1 MKIDI
6 EAMLAN
12 ISPLEIEKMEIR
24 CELIMTR
31 QKMASLYL
39 KTHDKE
45 LLKIMGQLYKVI
57 EDIKSL

>member
-24 CELIMTR
+24 CELILTR
-31 QKMASLYL
+31 QKMANLYL
-39 KTHDKE
+39 KTEDKE

-57 EDIKSL
+57 EEIKHL

>member
-24 CELIMTR
+24 CELILTR
-31 QKMASLYL
+31 QKMANLYL
-39 KTHDKE
+39 KTEDKE

-57 EDIKSL
+57 EEIKSL